1 MARAAESVATCGMCS
16 PRLCEVWS
24 RHSHGKRRG
33 VTPVEMAV
41 EGSDTKL
48 CGGGGVRGV
57 AGHDDEVAVELSDQA
72 PRQQRRVIGPGPAP
86 AAGGKK

>member
-1 MARAAESVATCGMCS
+1 MCS

-57 AGHDDEVAVELSDQA
+57 AGHDIEVAVELSDQA

-86 AAGGKK
+86 AAGGKE